1 MLCLCLTGISQ
12 HRLVTNQWACGVEAH
27 QWGKVPVPWV
37 GRAAHFAHAAR
48 AAPAAHAA
56 RAAPAAC
63 AARTACAAKV
73 LATLGAQ
80 QGSPLCQ
87 HHTGLGSPS
96 SWRPGTW
103 QLLYSPAASSQCQ
116 SYPGYFEISYLV
128 FEKGCL
134 SKSKSEVL
142 GTPDSQRL

>member
-80 QGSPLCQ
+80 QGPPSASTTQVWVVLLAGDQ
-87 HHTGLGSPS
+87 ELGSS
-96 SWRPGTW
+96 FIHQRP
-103 QLLYSPAASSQCQ
+103 LLNAKVIQA
-116 SYPGYFEISYLV
+116 IL
-128 FEKGCL
+128 K
-134 SKSKSEVL
+134 
-142 GTPDSQRL
+142 